1 MLTNIRILLVMAAYF
16 TLATAAYGVWS
27 YLYLGYLEPIG
38 TAAMGLLIILS
49 VFISYYLWMG
59 TKRTATLPE
68 DRLDGNIEDES
79 GEMGFFAPWSWW
91 PLVLGASA
99 ALAFAALAVGWWLFF
114 IAVPFALVGVV
125 GFVYEHD
132 RKAFAH

>member
-1 MLTNIRILLVMAAYF
+1 MLTNIRVLLVLAGYFIAA
-16 TLATAAYGVWS
+16 TLGYGIWS
-27 YLYLGYLEPIG
+27 YIDMGYIEPIG
-38 TAAMGLLIILS
+38 TVVIGLLIILS
-49 VFISYYLWMG
+49 LFVAFYLWMG

>member
-1 MLTNIRILLVMAAYF
+1 MLTNIRVLLVLAGYFIAA
-16 TLATAAYGVWS
+16 T
-27 YLYLGYLEPIG
+27 LGYGILSYIDMGYIEPIG
-38 TAAMGLLIILS
+38 TIVIGLLIILS
-49 VFISYYLWMG
+49 LFVAFYLWMG

-91 PLVLGASA
+91 PLVLGASG
-99 ALAFAALAVGWWLFF
+99 ALAFAALAVGWWLFY
-114 IAVPFALVGVV
+114 IAVPFAIVGVV

>member
-1 MLTNIRILLVMAAYF
+1 MLTNIRVLLVLAGYFIAA
-16 TLATAAYGVWS
+16 T
-27 YLYLGYLEPIG
+27 LGYGILSYIDMGYIEPIG
-38 TAAMGLLIILS
+38 TVVIGLLIILS
-49 VFISYYLWMG
+49 LFVAFYLWMG

>member
-1 MLTNIRILLVMAAYF
+1 MLTNIRVLLVLAGYF
-16 TLATAAYGVWS
+16 STATLGYGIWS
-27 YLYLGYLEPIG
+27 YIDMGAIEPIG

-49 VFISYYLWMG
+49 VFIAFYLWMG

-79 GEMGFFAPWSWW
+79 GEIGFFAPWSWW
-91 PLVLGASA
+91 PLVLGASGA
-99 ALAFAALAVGWWLFF
+99 VAFAALAVGWWLFF
-114 IAVPFALVGVV
+114 IAVPFAIVGVV